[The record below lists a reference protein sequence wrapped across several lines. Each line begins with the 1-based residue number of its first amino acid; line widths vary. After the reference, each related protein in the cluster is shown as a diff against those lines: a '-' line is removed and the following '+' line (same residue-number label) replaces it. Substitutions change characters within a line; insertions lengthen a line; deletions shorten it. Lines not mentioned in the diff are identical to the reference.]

1 MFGREAAELGF
12 SDALRLESDVEMLLR
27 ISVNGSESAGGLIEA
42 DRQLNEFERLLA
54 SFEGRWKSSREGE
67 IRSFGD
73 RRNEEEVRQ
82 RPPSVAVAVG
92 VVDGGMMEI
101 WMSGDWLDRFEST
114 EAEGGDWWCWLVG
127 QADWA
132 MVVDD
137 GIGQLLESKPLR
149 RRMDEWMWNC
159 WPSAD
164 SMRPSLKAA
173 SSSAPIS
180 VNGWSWAVEWC
191 SGSTRWHNSVY
202 QPSQKR
208 VNELS
213 GFSESTYIR

>member
-101 WMSGDWLDRFEST
+101 WMSGD
-114 EAEGGDWWCWLVG
+114 
-127 QADWA
+127 
-132 MVVDD
+132 
-137 GIGQLLESKPLR
+137 
-149 RRMDEWMWNC
+149 
-159 WPSAD
+159 
-164 SMRPSLKAA
+164 
-173 SSSAPIS
+173 
-180 VNGWSWAVEWC
+180 
-191 SGSTRWHNSVY
+191 
-202 QPSQKR
+202 
-208 VNELS
+208 
-213 GFSESTYIR
+213 